1 MQLKTLALSSAI
13 VAAIG
18 AIETHGGYQY
28 EARFSADAAPET
40 NNVKDPYETA
50 AAQQAYA
57 RLQEQIEATGV
68 TRQCLTEPTG
78 TEPDD
83 LYTLKDCIAAD
94 NPSNFFTLFA
104 DDIKESNSFWVQ
116 VVQESTT
123 NRTQWVPARAYTKC
137 YFNGSL
143 TATQFA
149 AWTLSENADAAN
161 LNANPEHYYKKTV
174 LSATGAQQ
182 SQIFEG
188 WGGVLSKFGTKR
200 TNFTVPVFATPVYG
214 TINTPEEWDIG
225 PSFPLV
231 FQRVGSKIL
240 TYGGGQTFG
249 ALHIAVRDFVASEG
263 STGDSGI
270 EIYSA
275 VWYPPWDQASEADRA
290 EFVSNYL
297 ADEAHHMVVEVINL
311 TLQANQDCKS
321 GLCVLPSALK

>member
-13 VAAIG
+13 VAATS

-28 EARFSADAAPET
+28 EARFSSDAAPET
-40 NNVKDPYETA
+40 KNIKDPYETT

-57 RLQEQIEATGV
+57 RLQEQIEATGI

-78 TEPDD
+78 TEPGD

-94 NPSNFFTLFA
+94 NAGNFFTLLA
-104 DDIKESNSFWVQ
+104 DDIEESNSFWAQ

-123 NRTQWVPARAYTKC
+123 DRTQWVPARAYTKC

-149 AWTLSENADAAN
+149 AWTLSANADAAN
-161 LNANPEHYYKKTV
+161 LNANPEHYYKETV
-174 LSATGAQQ
+174 LDATGAQT
-182 SQIFEG
+182 SEIFEG
-188 WGGVLSKFGTKR
+188 WGGVLSTFGTKR
-200 TNFTVPVFATPVYG
+200 TNFTVPVFATPEYG
-214 TINTPEEWDIG
+214 TVDTPEEWDIG

-231 FQRVGSKIL
+231 FQRIGSKIL

-249 ALHIAVRDFVASEG
+249 ALQIAVRDFVASEG
-263 STGDSGI
+263 STGESGI

-275 VWYPPWDQASEADRA
+275 VWYPPWDQANEADRA
-290 EFVSNYL
+290 EFVNNYL
-297 ADEAHHMVVEVINL
+297 ADEAHHMIVEVINL
-311 TLQANQDCKS
+311 TLQANEDCKS
-321 GLCVLPSALK
+321 GLCVIPSST